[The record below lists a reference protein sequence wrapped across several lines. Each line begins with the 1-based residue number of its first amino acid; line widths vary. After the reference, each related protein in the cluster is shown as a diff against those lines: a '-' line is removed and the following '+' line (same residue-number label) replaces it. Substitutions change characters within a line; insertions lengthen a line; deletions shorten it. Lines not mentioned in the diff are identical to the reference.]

1 MPYDEDG
8 NYYPTYGGASS
19 PGGSSWDT
27 GAYDPNASFDPYGPK
42 VDVPTGPADAI
53 DRREQQLAA
62 AQAALNARGA
72 NGGAAARNP
81 SSSMSTS
88 QSAYSAATGGAYDP
102 STAMTAY
109 QQAQLGLS
117 QQQLYQDQQQFMATL
132 NNQANIAAGNLGFNY
147 AQLGQQ
153 GGQFQQNYGLDL
165 AQFAMQSQ
173 GTPYQWAQ
181 LGLNANQID
190 TQQYL
195 DQQRIDLSRQLGM
208 GDDARGWAQMA
219 LAEEDHD
226 LRMYLG
232 QNDVLKSQA
241 QIQAEMAR
249 LGIDLYQANLSAE
262 IQRAKLALDQ
272 QVASGQAA
280 ALSQQA
286 AADAARAQA
295 ALRAVEVELQLGEGN
310 LELGWQK
317 TRDAMALGLEQNMI
331 AREELGLKDKIA
343 TQDLALQTLLGI
355 EGINVSRE
363 KLANDRMLGISDQQT
378 RRDIAQLNA
387 QVEQQRIAS
396 TLTGPRDWAKAVEMR
411 RMMGAGGQN
420 PFAALAP
427 GAGQLAG
434 EVGGPSEPLTLDS
447 FLADNGFQNFQG
459 FNFNNTPWQQMTAGG
474 FQSPAGNPWSGMN
487 IPQQGGAL
495 DWNTI
500 YQQITGQSGG
510 TTAAGQVPPAA
521 PYGNDNVGQGVPAPG
536 GQPGGPPPPQQ
547 PGPYGADGRLD
558 FAALGL
564 QVYGDPNRPAQFA
577 EDQLGE
583 NMARWQ
589 SMVARGHM
597 TQEQMDQ
604 AITTEKARIQAEIA
618 KIPEMAAAGMF
629 IANDPAGGFPVQ
641 GATDVMAPD
650 GRRLRMYE
658 REGQRYLVP
667 IKQSGGSYMDAAG
680 VIHQDFRDVDAL
692 GNPVGTE
699 WMLPTQKNYR
709 AADGSTYAVPHW
721 AGPQNPNDQLIS
733 DTPQYQV
740 QNMQGQWV
748 QEGSAA
754 ARGEPV
760 IQADGSVTM
769 PDGSVRPSQTPAP
782 AAAPASGQQ
791 SQAMSF
797 GGFGGSFQA
806 PTLSGLPGM
815 PAMTGNFMG
824 IPIPAVPQI
833 GAAPYQSGGPSIV
846 AQMYQ
851 AYLQS
856 FPTPQAQQSPQG
868 QNAMQYVMAMMQQA
882 QQQQPAVTTPPPPT
896 GTTPPPTGAPPTGQQ
911 PYTPYTPYGG
921 GIQPGNTT
929 GNPNWMP
936 GYEPNSMYYSGG
948 YGMPAVSSWQ
958 PDSPGVY
965 RTGANAD
972 VAGAHIRPGEAG
984 GAPATQYIQTKVRS
998 SVDAAKAALAGAP
1011 TSANATTGIQRN
1023 TGPGTGHTQAQ
1034 LDYLRGEPTI
1044 PQWTNPNY
1052 AQPTQSAA
1060 QPLSWENSP
1069 AVTGQHADF
1078 GSPTANPGYGTWP
1091 QGTGWPEYATGTN
1104 YVPQTGPA
1112 IVHQGEAIV
1121 PAAQNP
1127 NNPAAPIDYGFGD
1140 EYNQHM
1146 ARLFA
1151 QQEQDAAFSA
1161 PTSNQQPQ
1169 VQQAPPPAAPANL
1182 NSLTNPQQPLT
1193 PQQQQQ
1199 APNQQAQNPMAPQP
1213 VPREPQHAQPTS
1225 PPNATIY
1232 TAGFPAQATWTPT
1245 ANPNLVNVPG
1255 YGQLSLAQA
1264 RTMAGLPAVA
1274 PQPTPGSPGA
1284 GFTPTPPFTWGGFT
1298 APTSTPPPA
1307 TTNPAMTA
1315 LMARLPSPQQVSY
1328 RTWATDLS
1336 PSERELAIGEWTR
1349 QGYYVPDIL
1358 DLIERNRLSKA
1369 QGAYSGGYAG
1379 IGR

>member
-42 VDVPTGPADAI
+42 VDVPTGPADAM

-72 NGGAAARNP
+72 NGGAAARTP

-88 QSAYSAATGGAYDP
+88 QAAYSAATGGAYDP

-317 TRDAMALGLEQNMI
+317 TRDAMDLGLEDINLR
-331 AREELGLKDKIA
+331 REELGLKDKIS
-343 TQDLALQTLLGI
+343 TQDLALQTLLGV

-363 KLANDRMLGISDQQT
+363 KLANDRLLGISDQQT

-396 TLTGPRDWAKAVEMR
+396 TLTGPRDWAKAVENR
-411 RMMGAGGQN
+411 RLMAAGGQN

-447 FLADNGFQNFQG
+447 FLADNGFQNLQG
-459 FNFNNTPWQQMTAGG
+459 FNFQNGPWQQMTGGG
-474 FQSPAGNPWSGMN
+474 FQSPAGNPWSGQN
-487 IPQQGGAL
+487 IPAQPGAPM

-510 TTAAGQVPPAA
+510 STAAGAFAPPPGFGQPQLPAGGTAPPLPGTPATAQAA
-521 PYGNDNVGQGVPAPG
+521 PPGWAPTAGYDPINNFNSPRFGERAPWADALLSGQISPWQA
-536 GQPGGPPPPQQ
+536 
-547 PGPYGADGRLD
+547 
-558 FAALGL
+558 
-564 QVYGDPNRPAQFA
+564 
-577 EDQLGE
+577 
-583 NMARWQ
+583 WQ
-589 SMVARGHM
+589 SMPKATPDQWNRMSDAQKNGAPWMNPFYTRQQVEQQGIAGFGGMGLPMAEAQQVGAFQAAMASGSSPEEAMAQAGMSAQMFGKMNQAYGQAVAEGREDL
-597 TQEQMDQ
+597 TPVQ
-604 AITTEKARIQAEIA
+604 AQSLSDYLAQNPWVAQASPALAQRAQAEQWQQA
-618 KIPEMAAAGMF
+618 QAATTFGGRPQQEMYQ
-629 IANDPAGGFPVQ
+629 DAGG
-641 GATDVMAPD
+641 
-650 GRRLRMYE
+650 
-658 REGQRYLVP
+658 
-667 IKQSGGSYMDAAG
+667 
-680 VIHQDFRDVDAL
+680 
-692 GNPVGTE
+692 N
-699 WMLPTQKNYR
+699 W
-709 AADGSTYAVPHW
+709 YAVP
-721 AGPQNPNDQLIS
+721 
-733 DTPQYQV
+733 
-740 QNMQGQWV
+740 QGYGQ
-748 QEGSAA
+748 QTA
-754 ARGEPV
+754 P
-760 IQADGSVTM
+760 
-769 PDGSVRPSQTPAP
+769 TPAAGAQ
-782 AAAPASGQQ
+782 AATTP
-791 SQAMSF
+791 
-797 GGFGGSFQA
+797 GSFQA
-806 PTLSGLPGM
+806 PTTMTTGGYPGLPGM

-824 IPIPAVPQI
+824 IPIPQAPQI
-833 GAAPYQSGGPSIV
+833 PQIPYPNQDRPSIV

-851 AYLQS
+851 QYLQS
-856 FPTPQAQQSPQG
+856 FPTGQAQQSPPA
-868 QNAMQYVMAMMQQA
+868 QNAMAYIMQMMQQA
-882 QQQQPAVTTPPPPT
+882 QAQAQAPPVTTPPAPT
-896 GTTPPPTGAPPTGQQ
+896 GTTPPPTGTTPPPTGQQ

-936 GYEPNSMYYSGG
+936 GYTPNSPYYSGG
-948 YGMPAVSSWQ
+948 YGMPAVGSWQ

-965 RTGANAD
+965 STGANAD
-972 VAGAHIRPGEAG
+972 VAGAHVRPGEAG

-1023 TGPGTGHTQAQ
+1023 TGPGTGYQDMTAA
-1034 LDYLRGEPTI
+1034 LRGGPLPPTVPQYTVPSPGPATYYDFSNQQFREPA
-1044 PQWTNPNY
+1044 P
-1052 AQPTQSAA
+1052 
-1060 QPLSWENSP
+1060 
-1069 AVTGQHADF
+1069 GQHAGFDS
-1078 GSPTANPGYGTWP
+1078 GDPNRGYGAWP
-1091 QGTGWPEYATGTN
+1091 QDTGLPEYATGTS
-1104 YVPQTGPA
+1104 YVSQTGPA

-1127 NNPAAPIDYGFGD
+1127 ANPDAARLASLQKFLSQNVGGTTDTTAIRAEIARLQAAQPAAGFT
-1140 EYNQHM
+1140 
-1146 ARLFA
+1146 
-1151 QQEQDAAFSA
+1151 A
-1161 PTSNQQPQ
+1161 PTGTQQPQ
-1169 VQQAPPPAAPANL
+1169 VQQAPKPAAPANL
-1182 NSLTNPQQPLT
+1182 NTLTNPQQPLT

-1199 APNQQAQNPMAPQP
+1199 APNQQAQAPMAPQP

-1232 TAGFPAQATWTPT
+1232 TAG
-1245 ANPNLVNVPG
+1245 L
-1255 YGQLSLAQA
+1255 
-1264 RTMAGLPAVA
+1264 
-1274 PQPTPGSPGA
+1274 
-1284 GFTPTPPFTWGGFT
+1284 TPTPPPTGFT
-1298 APTSTPPPA
+1298 APTSTPPA

-1328 RTWATDLS
+1328 RVWSQDLS
-1336 PSERELAIGEWTR
+1336 PSEREMAIGEWTR
-1349 QGYYVPDIL
+1349 QGHYVPDIL
-1358 DLIERNRLSKA
+1358 ALIEQNRLTRQ
-1369 QGAYSGGYAG
+1369 QGAYAGQGYAQ